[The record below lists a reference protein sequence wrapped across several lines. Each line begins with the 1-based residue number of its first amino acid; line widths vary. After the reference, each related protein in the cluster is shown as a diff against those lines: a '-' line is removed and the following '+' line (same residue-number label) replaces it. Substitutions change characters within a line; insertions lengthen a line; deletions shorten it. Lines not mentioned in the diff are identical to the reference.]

1 MDRLR
6 QYHNVGDMTALPVAK
21 VAAMVC
27 AHMRSVFMPE
37 HRKAIKND
45 VELIV
50 VALEIRWQRCR
61 QCCVLGV

>member
-45 VELIV
+45 VEY
-50 VALEIRWQRCR
+50 CR
-61 QCCVLGV
+61 RSRDPVGSAQ